1 MEHARAGVC
10 FPPFLATAAAAAD
23 ARRGFVCA
31 RLLAVRSDS
40 YLRVGVAL
48 LNIKLMPLLRCRLS
62 SSLHWPMVM
71 ACMQNSRRWFHRS
84 LLYRSSVVCT
94 LYPFQIIYYFN
105 FIIRQTC
112 LVLIKFIKEP
122 TSSNIYNIKL
132 VFIKFTMIY
141 IYILIIF
148 IQ

>member
-1 MEHARAGVC
+1 MC
-10 FPPFLATAAAAAD
+10 FPPFLATAPAAAD

-48 LNIKLMPLLRCRLS
+48 LNIKLMSLLRCRAL
-62 SSLHWPMVM
+62 WRMVM